1 MAHTST
7 TLPVTG
13 SWLADTFTRWRMQ
26 LADKARRS
34 HAYRTTYTQ
43 LNAMTDRELADIGIS
58 RLQIAEIAE
67 EAASAA

>member
-7 TLPVTG
+7 TLPAAG
-13 SWLADTFTRWRMQ
+13 NWLADAFTRWRMQ
-26 LADKARRS
+26 LAEKARRG
-34 HAYRTTYTQ
+34 HAYRTTYAQ
-43 LNAMTDRELADIGIS
+43 LDAMTDRELADIGIS

>member
-7 TLPVTG
+7 TLPVSG
-13 SWLADTFTRWRMQ
+13 SWLTDTFTRWRMQ
-26 LADKARRS
+26 LAEKARRG
-34 HAYRTTYTQ
+34 HAYRTTYAQ
-43 LNAMTDRELADIGIS
+43 LDAMTDRELADIGIS